1 MGCNGGMHS
10 RALRYVKKHGLTTQD
25 KYPYKAVK
33 GECGTQGGAHE
44 INDYKRL
51 QRSEDG
57 LREGLSLYPVAVA
70 VDASNW
76 KLYGD
81 GIFDN
86 CAE

>member
-51 QRSEDG
+51 
-57 LREGLSLYPVAVA
+57 
-70 VDASNW
+70 
-76 KLYGD
+76 
-81 GIFDN
+81 
-86 CAE
+86 